1 MVQNS
6 IILAAPIRSM
16 RAMAVFHADNV
27 PSARCKEA
35 RDRSLIVLMP
45 DQNFQPLC
53 RGVSQFAIILARAF
67 LECDYRN
74 EGSVKPCTE
83 CEQRSKLYS
92 KDVERIAS
100 QYCGSTKTVGV
111 NSSI

>member
-35 RDRSLIVLMP
+35 RDRSLILLMP
-45 DQNFQPLC
+45 DQNFRPLC

-74 EGSVKPCTE
+74 EGSGKPCTE
-83 CEQRSKLYS
+83 CEHAEQAVLQRCRAVSYTHLRAH
-92 KDVERIAS
+92 E
-100 QYCGSTKTVGV
+100 TPE
-111 NSSI
+111 